1 MNSLE
6 FGVKHYAGQ
15 VWYSVESFLD
25 KNRDTLRY
33 DVMGLLISSKEKMIS
48 KMFQVGVK
56 RRLSRDFSPF
66 FSFRG
71 SPSKHVFLLLFC
83 KILVRYLGLKPVS
96 SLIFKGKM
104 GTLEPTDHSQNAV
117 KNTRASRVAVR
128 SLVLY
133 ETDQVTGNHML

>member
-48 KMFQVGVK
+48 KMFQVGSK
-56 RRLSRDFSPF
+56 RETFTRFFVVVSLFLGSPF
-66 FSFRG
+66 
-71 SPSKHVFLLLFC
+71 
-83 KILVRYLGLKPVS
+83 
-96 SLIFKGKM
+96 
-104 GTLEPTDHSQNAV
+104 
-117 KNTRASRVAVR
+117 
-128 SLVLY
+128 
-133 ETDQVTGNHML
+133 

>member
-48 KMFQVGVK
+48 KMFQVGPK
-56 RRLSRDFSPF
+56 GRLSRDFSPGD
-66 FSFRG
+66 SL
-71 SPSKHVFLLLFC
+71 SKLVFMLPFV
-83 KILVRYLGLKPVS
+83 KYFLGAWDS
-96 SLIFKGKM
+96 NQY
-104 GTLEPTDHSQNAV
+104 H
-117 KNTRASRVAVR
+117 
-128 SLVLY
+128 
-133 ETDQVTGNHML
+133 H